1 MRTQQQKVGFLVE
14 SSFIAC
20 VFKKTSCVL
29 GKSCGRIGSQI
40 ACVFSN
46 DLCRGSAIL
55 RLGILWKMKD
65 VSAKSYFLHTSGY
78 RNSMKMK
85 GVSAI
90 IRFCHTSGH
99 RNSMI
104 REGHLRYQYIFYRL
118 LGIGILWE
126 VKDVPARP
134 IFLYFLSEDLFE
146 KWRTSHL

>member
-1 MRTQQQKVGFLVE
+1 MRTQQQKVCFLVE

-20 VFKKTSCVL
+20 VLKKSCVL

-104 REGHLRYQYIFYRL
+104 REGNLRYQYIFYRL

-126 VKDVPARP
+126 VKDVPARL
-134 IFLYFLSEDLFE
+134 ILLHFLSEDLFE